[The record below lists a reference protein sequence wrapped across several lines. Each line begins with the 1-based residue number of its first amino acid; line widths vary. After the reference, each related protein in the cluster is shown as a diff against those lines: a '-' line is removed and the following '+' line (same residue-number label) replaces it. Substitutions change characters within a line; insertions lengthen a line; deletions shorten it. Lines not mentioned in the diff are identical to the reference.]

1 MKQVYTA
8 DSVPMAW
15 HMANVL
21 EYHGIQA
28 LVKNDKLYSVA
39 GEIPFIECL
48 PEVWVQNDLDYIR
61 AGQIIKELESTAKN
75 RRARLAVPCL
85 CRRKRGRF
93 RPVLELSGRE
103 GGLWRSRLELDG
115 PVGA

>member
-48 PEVWVQNDLDYIR
+48 LEVWVQNDQDYIR
-61 AGQIIKELESTAKN
+61 AGQIIKELESTAKTEEPDWHC
-75 RRARLAVPCL
+75 RACAEENAGNFDL
-85 CRRKRGRF
+85 CWNCQAER
-93 RPVLELSGRE
+93 VASG
-103 GGLWRSRLELDG
+103 D
-115 PVGA
+115 AD